1 MITLSE
7 VRQKRHWAASLK
19 QRETV
24 MKKKWTYGLVMQ
36 SEEKS
41 RNVLE
46 TALYALFALSALL
59 AIWQF
64 AEEPGMLAN
73 RTEISTENRAGAGIP
88 S

>member
-1 MITLSE
+1 
-7 VRQKRHWAASLK
+7 
-19 QRETV
+19 
-24 MKKKWTYGLVMQ
+24 MKKKSTYRLLVQ

-41 RNVLE
+41 RDILE

-64 AEEPGMLAN
+64 ADEPAMPTYRTGISVEERVG
-73 RTEISTENRAGAGIP
+73 TGFP